1 MTYSKAHRHEPIGV
15 HIPFLSPETVCIQ
28 AGFVSLRHETDIN

>member
-28 AGFVSLRHETDIN
+28 VSFVSLRHETDIN